1 MHTKNILNENNLVT
15 LIALAEGIKT
25 SRPMTGPADLNE
37 LASRLKD
44 LAKACDPDSTDTISA
59 YVNGAWFT
67 YPNANALVTKAG
79 LKVEAEASRLVQA
92 TMHLIEDLFTGRSV
106 GLLDLGGI
114 PNDIDGDTNEGADTE
129 VFDGQYGR
137 IAKYMGSIKVDHSH
151 SPELDGQQ
159 WVTTNESTK
168 PRWSSKVVRVVV
180 PTGYIK

>member
-114 PNDIDGDTNEGADTE
+114 PNQEEPCEVCAFNGQQHCGKHRIQDGNN
-129 VFDGQYGR
+129 F
-137 IAKYMGSIKVDHSH
+137 IPMGVG
-151 SPELDGQQ
+151 LDGQQ
-159 WVTTNESTK
+159 WGAFTNESAT
-168 PRWSSKVVRVVV
+168 PRWHTKVVRVV
-180 PTGYIK
+180 K